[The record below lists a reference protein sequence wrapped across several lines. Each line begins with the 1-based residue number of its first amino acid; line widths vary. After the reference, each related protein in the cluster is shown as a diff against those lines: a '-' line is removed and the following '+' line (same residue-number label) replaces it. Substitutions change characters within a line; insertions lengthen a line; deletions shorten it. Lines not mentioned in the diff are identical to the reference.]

1 MLTFILGTVI
11 LALTYRAFRQNQPAR
26 DHAYEIDCR
35 GAIVNTASILD
46 VVAEPGVPR
55 TGYAFLT
62 YSGNL
67 REHGCALGC

>member
-1 MLTFILGTVI
+1 MSQMTQFLISHRG
-11 LALTYRAFRQNQPAR
+11 RAKVAISDVNEAAR
-26 DHAYEIDCR
+26 R
-35 GAIVNTASILD
+35 GAIVNTASIAD

-67 REHGCALGC
+67 RQHGYALGC